1 MTLTWAKPD
10 NLGLESASLVFL
22 DQQQQCP
29 HPTISANAEKAG
41 AGKE

>member
-1 MTLTWAKPD
+1 M
-10 NLGLESASLVFL
+10 SLVFL

-29 HPTISANAEKAG
+29 HPTISGDAEKAG